1 MARRSPPTRP
11 EGYSTSDDGEAG
23 GPGSYFSS
31 DEDDDEDVEEVN
43 LEPMSVEDVAA
54 GKEWMG
60 FTLEY
65 DHGSDED
72 EDAVEEEKK

>member
-11 EGYSTSDDGEAG
+11 EGYSTSDGEAD
-23 GPGSYFSS
+23 GPGSYLSET
-31 DEDDDEDVEEVN
+31 DEDEEEVEEVQ

-54 GKEWMG
+54 GKEWEG

-65 DHGSDED
+65 DHGSDAD
-72 EDAVEEEKK
+72 EDAAAEDK